1 MPTITDHLASAREH
15 ARRAD
20 EEPSHHY
27 RQVVNLL
34 LCSLENL
41 TEAVD
46 LLHQQRNQDFGRLTQ
61 LERDCDH
68 HRS

>member
-1 MPTITDHLASAREH
+1 MPTITDHLAQAREH

-27 RQVVNLL
+27 RQVVSFL
-34 LCSLENL
+34 LCALENM

-46 LLHQQRNQDFGRLTQ
+46 LLHQQVNKLTQ
-61 LERDCDH
+61 QAKEK
-68 HRS
+68 SA